1 MSENAYA
8 VDRPFLHA
16 LATRL
21 HSPDVHLRADAHNAA
36 GCIDDRRLACGLL
49 RAGTMELF
57 ISLLETLVSV
67 AVAVELVGVGILIHR
82 MLR

>member
-1 MSENAYA
+1 M
-8 VDRPFLHA
+8 

-21 HSPDVHLRADAHNAA
+21 HSSGAHLRVDAHNAA
-36 GCIDDRRLACGLL
+36 GCIGDQRLARDLL

-67 AVAVELVGVGILIHR
+67 AVVVELVGIGILIHR